1 MKRKINIE
9 YLKEGDLVAIG
20 FVAKHIKMEMCN
32 NAIAH
37 LKSAGFNLFPV
48 EPKVFK
54 RSGMFSGKEEDRT
67 AYLQALL
74 DDVNIRAIFFAR
86 GGFGSIKI
94 IDKLKMDSFY
104 KKPKW
109 LIGFSDITTIFSHIN
124 SRLYTPVIHA
134 PMIYNFPTSSKRSLS
149 MLFSGLKGAIKNIK
163 IKSYY
168 LNRSGLVESEII
180 GGNLSILCSL
190 LGSNSFPV
198 VENKILFLED
208 VDEYMYSI
216 DRMFSSLRR
225 ANVFN
230 KLSGLIIGQFTN
242 ISDNKPSYGCSL
254 EQLIYNYIKD
264 YNFPVCFNF
273 PSGHVKNNLPIFF
286 QKRVK
291 LKIDETVEL
300 EYKDDKY
307 V

>member
-20 FVAKHIKMEMCN
+20 FVAKHIKMDMCN
-32 NAIAH
+32 DAIVH
-37 LKSAGFNLFPV
+37 LKSAGFNLFPID
-48 EPKVFK
+48 PKVFK
-54 RSGMFSGKEEDRT
+54 RNGMFSGKEEDRISYFQT
-67 AYLQALL
+67 LL
-74 DDVNIRAIFFAR
+74 DNVNIRAIFFAR

-94 IDKLKMDSFY
+94 IDKLKMDRFY
-104 KKPKW
+104 KQPKW
-109 LIGFSDITTIFSHIN
+109 LIGFSDITTFFSHIN
-124 SRLYTPVIHA
+124 SKHQTPVIHA
-134 PMIYNFPTSSKRSLS
+134 PMIYNFPTSSKRSIS
-149 MLFSGLKGAIKNIK
+149 MLFSGLKGKLKNIK

-168 LNRSGLVESEII
+168 LNRPGLVESEII

-198 VENKILFLED
+198 VEKKILFLED

-216 DRMFSSLRR
+216 DRMFTSLSR
-225 ANVFN
+225 ANIFN

-242 ISDNKPSYGCSL
+242 IYDNKPSYGKSL
-254 EQLIYNYIKD
+254 EQLIYNHIKD
-264 YNFPVCFNF
+264 FNFPVCFNF

-286 QKRVK
+286 QKKVK
-291 LKIDETVEL
+291 LTIDKEVEL
-300 EYKDDKY
+300 EYKDENY